1 MREIFLCFDKKFV
14 AENSNPIVIRLV
26 SYVKFLR
33 QKYFKIYFNYVK
45 QL

>member
-1 MREIFLCFDKKFV
+1 VGSKRIM
-14 AENSNPIVIRLV
+14 LV